1 MVIFHGYST
10 CSDKPRFDSKFRIFS
25 HLVSILF
32 IFLVLS
38 SRPRYIHQ
46 ITIQSHQ
53 IPLKKTP
60 FSNGLE
66 PPVARHHF
74 QGLWYCGGASGS
86 STGSVECSSV
96 AAARN
101 GGRCATHRCTVVG
114 DCWDDH
120 GITAGRMGKLK

>member
-25 HLVSILF
+25 HWVSILF

-53 IPLKKTP
+53 IPLKKKH
-60 FSNGLE
+60 
-66 PPVARHHF
+66 RF
-74 QGLWYCGGASGS
+74 QTAWNHPLRVTISKASGIVVVLL
-86 STGSVECSSV
+86 GVQLGLLN
-96 AAARN
+96 AARWQQP
-101 GGRCATHRCTVVG
+101 GTVADAQRTVAPLWVTVG
-114 DCWDDH
+114 M
-120 GITAGRMGKLK
+120 IMGLQLVEWEN

>member
-1 MVIFHGYST
+1 MGM
-10 CSDKPRFDSKFRIFS
+10 
-25 HLVSILF
+25 
-32 IFLVLS
+32 LVLVQTNQGLTVNFAYFPIES
-38 SRPRYIHQ
+38 PYCSYSWFYHRVPVISTKSPFNP
-46 ITIQSHQ
+46 IKS
-53 IPLKKTP
+53 LKKKTP